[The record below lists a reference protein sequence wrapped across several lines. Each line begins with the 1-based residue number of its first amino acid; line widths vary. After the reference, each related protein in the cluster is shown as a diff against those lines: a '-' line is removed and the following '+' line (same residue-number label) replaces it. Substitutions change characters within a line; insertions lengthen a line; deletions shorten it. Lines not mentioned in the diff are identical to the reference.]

1 MWPKRSHLGAL
12 FRYFDVEI
20 YFLVLFDC
28 IWGSSSLK
36 IVSKVSYTSF
46 CEIKGHFGF
55 SGQIKGSKNRF
66 LKKNYDELYFQN
78 GSIGKDHNGLFQIS
92 TCSAFGHTNLGLA

>member
-20 YFLVLFDC
+20 YLLVLFEF

-46 CEIKGHFGF
+46 TEIKGHFGL
-55 SGQIKGSKNRF
+55 SGQIKGSKTKF
-66 LKKNYDELYFQN
+66 SKEKYE
-78 GSIGKDHNGLFQIS
+78 
-92 TCSAFGHTNLGLA
+92 